1 MQHLGADLIPNDR
14 VALFELIKNS
24 YDADASMAILRFR
37 DLNTDHTVIELWDD
51 GHGMDEGTV
60 QSNWLEIANPN
71 RKKNPRSESGSRR
84 VLGAKGLG
92 RFAVARLAE
101 TTELTTRRAGSPEVF
116 LKVSWDDFNDDELFL
131 EDVEIGW
138 GVRDD
143 PEVFDHGGPA
153 SVLYNATL
161 AALHQRNK
169 DQPDDDLESD
179 LNPDTDTDAAAGTG
193 GSASN
198 ESDSHDQAAVEVL
211 HGTLL
216 TLSPARSP
224 WTEEDIR
231 ELSASLS
238 RLTPPPPPTE
248 LGVSVVPDFQ
258 IALDLDDDTGPALI
272 GPSPTIA
279 KPAYRLLGRIDGAG
293 KGTVHF
299 TTTREDGDAEIEV
312 SIPEATGCGPVAVDL
327 RLWDL
332 ESEALRDLRRAEG
345 GIKTIREVRELIRNA
360 SGIALYRDGF
370 RVQPY
375 GDRDVDWLG
384 LDARRVNNPTM
395 RASNNQVVGFVFT
408 SADQNPTLRDQANRQ
423 GLIENAALASLR
435 GVIVALLRLLEER
448 RYDLRRRDTPTP
460 SERERAGGIF
470 AAFNLEGL
478 RETVTAAYPNDA
490 RLHQAVEQ
498 AENDLERGVEG
509 VQEVVSRFSR
519 LSTLG
524 SLVDVMLHE
533 GNTAIASVNF
543 ITAELKVLADE
554 AEPDLAERLRAFIE
568 RLRLQIDTLSHLFRN
583 LEPLSGRRRGRP
595 KKVDMLTVLEQ
606 AVAVLEGELRSAGV
620 VIEIVG
626 KPRTVTVDVADV
638 MQIVINLVRN
648 AIFWTSTNQRPGERK
663 IRVSVL
669 EGDAEITIEVSDN
682 GPGVPEERAG
692 SIFDAYYTTRENGV
706 GLGLN
711 IAGSIAADFYDGELA
726 LVDDGPLP
734 GATFHVTLRRRLG

>member
-1 MQHLGADLIPNDR
+1 MTDQRSRLRPRARLMQHLGADLIPNDR

-37 DLNTDHTVIELWDD
+37 DLGTDHAVIELWDD
-51 GHGMDEGTV
+51 GHGMDESTV

-138 GVRDD
+138 GTRDD
-143 PEVFDHGGPA
+143 PEIFDHGGPA
-153 SVLYNATL
+153 SLLYNATL
-161 AALHQRNK
+161 AALDQGNNDEAK
-169 DQPDDDLESD
+169 DGPESD
-179 LNPDTDTDAAAGTG
+179 TDIDNAT
-193 GSASN
+193 
-198 ESDSHDQAAVEVL
+198 AVDVL

-224 WTEEDIR
+224 WTAEDIS

-258 IALDLDDDTGPALI
+258 IALDRDDGAGPMLV

-279 KPAYRLLGRIDGAG
+279 KPAYRLLGRIDSAG
-293 KGTVHF
+293 KVTLQF
-299 TTTREDGDAEIEV
+299 TTTHEGGDAEIEV
-312 SIPEATGCGPVAVDL
+312 LLPNAPGCGPLAVDL

-332 ESEALRDLRRAEG
+332 ESEALRDLMRAEG
-345 GIKTIREVRELIRNA
+345 GIKTIREVRELIRSA

-395 RASNNQVVGFVFT
+395 RVSNNQIVGFVFT
-408 SADQNPTLRDQANRQ
+408 SADQNPALRDQANRQ
-423 GLIENAALASLR
+423 GLIENSALASLR
-435 GVIVALLRLLEER
+435 DVIVAMLKLLEER
-448 RYDLRRRDTPTP
+448 RYELRRRDAPTQ
-460 SERERAGGIF
+460 SERERVGGIF
-470 AAFNLEGL
+470 AAFSLAGL

-490 RLHQAVEQ
+490 RLHRAVEQ
-498 AENDLERGVEG
+498 AESDLERGVEG

-543 ITAELKVLADE
+543 ITAELEILAEE
-554 AEPDLAERLRAFIE
+554 AESDLEARLRAFIE
-568 RLRLQIDTLSHLFRN
+568 RLQLQIETLSHLFRN

-595 KKVDMLTVLEQ
+595 KKVDMITVLEQ

-620 VIEIVG
+620 VVEIVG
-626 KPRTVTVDVADV
+626 KPRTVTVDIADV

-648 AIFWTSTNQRPGERK
+648 AVYWTSTKHGPGDRK
-663 IRVSVL
+663 IRISML
-669 EGDAEITIEVSDN
+669 EGVAEITIEVSDN
-682 GPGVPEERAG
+682 GPGVPENRAA